1 MSLTRITTIIVV
13 FIVLVLQL
21 FIGYNLSMSTGMFFV
36 FSFIT
41 FMVVNLCVSLFLRYN
56 LHWVVEEWW
65 GSLRRVISR
74 GLRGLIR
81 HR

>member
-1 MSLTRITTIIVV
+1 MSLTRVTTLIVV
-13 FIVLVLQL
+13 VVLQL
-21 FIGYNLSMSTGMFFV
+21 FIGYNLSMSTELFFV

-65 GSLRRVISR
+65 GSLRELIYR
-74 GLRGLIR
+74 GLQRLIR
-81 HR
+81 